1 MTHVRQILLTA
12 LLVLTVVS
20 VGLLVGCEGR
30 QRFGFGGAYY
40 SSSNRMY
47 PRSTSYGGYLYSP
60 GNISRIHSRS
70 YPSTPLVIHRGYRT
84 SGYYSPYIRP
94 YTRPYTR
101 PHTSRRPSRR
111 PHHYPRSSHST
122 GHSTGHS
129 RHR

>member
-1 MTHVRQILLTA
+1 MTHVRRILLTA

-20 VGLLVGCEGR
+20 VGLLVGCDRR
-30 QRFGFGGAYY
+30 QSFGFGGSYY
-40 SSSNRMY
+40 SLSGRTY
-47 PRSTSYGGYLYSP
+47 PRSTSYQGYLYSP

-70 YPSTPLVIHRGYRT
+70 YPSSPLVIYRGYRT
-84 SGYYSPYIRP
+84 SGYYRP

-111 PHHYPRSSHST
+111 THPYPRS

-129 RHR
+129 VHR